1 MTEVKAKLKNQLWF
15 AYIVFVTLWAIC
27 VYNWLFQQISLHQ
40 FFAALDAE
48 HRPYVSDF
56 VNVYNSACLA
66 AACLKGQTDIYSPA
80 LQAAFAAKLTA
91 PVVPEHPF
99 YLQYPPFLFS
109 LVSPLAF
116 FDMLGAWLVW
126 CGLGLIALLG
136 SCVYLMRAASTAAA
150 TDSKSSGATIP
161 RFTFAFLLIATAAS
175 YPAWVSVRLGQTSL
189 LLVPGLVAFW
199 LACRRKHY
207 FLAGLASGVALV
219 KLQYLPPIF
228 MIGFILGTGHY
239 LLGFLTIAL
248 LLTALSYFIVGADNI
263 MRFPHALLSGES
275 GKDVTGVAADQMQNL
290 RGNLTLFLGADNPI
304 VPVVSLLVFA
314 ATLLAL
320 LILWWHYKKSTIPA
334 PLKERA
340 FRVLAAVSTLLM
352 LISSPHCHTQDYL
365 ALVVPCYW
373 LWFELDKNPDT
384 TSKSDKFLK
393 QLILFFPLI
402 GWPFFMLLPFI
413 QVLLKIQP
421 FFLWAVLVAVLSF
434 NHYRRLMKPLA
445 AAADAGA
452 GHKPTE

>member
-1 MTEVKAKLKNQLWF
+1 MTEAKAKLKNQLWF
-15 AYIVFVTLWAIC
+15 AYIVFLTLWAMC
-27 VYNWLFQQISLHQ
+27 VYNWLFQQIALHQ

-109 LVSPLAF
+109 LVSPLAL

-126 CGLGLIALLG
+126 CGLGLLALLG
-136 SCVYLMRAASTAAA
+136 CCIYLMRAAVG
-150 TDSKSSGATIP
+150 GADAKIN
-161 RFTFAFLLIATAAS
+161 RFTFAFLLIATLAS

-199 LACRRKHY
+199 LACRRKRY

-239 LLGFLTIAL
+239 LLGFLTIGCA
-248 LLTALSYFIVGADNI
+248 LTALSYLIVGADNI

-290 RGNLTLFLGADNPI
+290 RGNLTLFLGADNPV
-304 VPVVSLLVFA
+304 VPVLSLLAFA
-314 ATLLAL
+314 TTLLAL
-320 LILWWHYKKSTIPA
+320 LLLWWQYKKDTAA
-334 PLKERA
+334 PLIKERH
-340 FRVLAAVSTLLM
+340 FRVLAAISTLLM

-373 LWFELDKNPDT
+373 LWFELDRFSNNT
-384 TSKSDKFLK
+384 VSKSDKILK
-393 QLILFFPLI
+393 QLILLFPII
-402 GWPFFMLLPFI
+402 GWPLFMLLPFI

-421 FFLWAVLVAVLSF
+421 FFLWAVLVTVLSF
-434 NHYRRLMKPLA
+434 AHYNRLLKQSNDAVSSADKP
-445 AAADAGA
+445 G
-452 GHKPTE
+452 E